1 MGHKMAG
8 NAGSWM
14 VVRQAGELKQAAE
27 HTSSSAGNI
36 GVCMAK
42 VAKKK
47 SAAGAKH
54 AVKMS
59 REGLPVDPRE
69 WTRSDWQDLHEAME
83 RAKRAIAKRHAK
95 DVG

>member
-1 MGHKMAG
+1 MGGKSQLNFWASE
-8 NAGSWM
+8 A
-14 VVRQAGELKQAAE
+14 AAE